1 MSIARSVPAA
11 CSDILL
17 SSGALT
23 SVLILLLGVTMAPV
37 ARAGGGPLGIDS
49 RLSYDNAGIWKR
61 SNQEILIYGLMAAV
75 SGTALWEGGQDRL
88 GKTAWQSVDAT
99 VMSGAVT
106 LALKYAFSRERPDQ
120 TSDPNRW
127 FTGHGQSFPSGE
139 VTAVTAMVTPFA
151 LEYGKDQPAVYALE
165 LLPVYDGIARMK
177 VWGHWQTDVIAG
189 FGIGFATAYLDR
201 RLHTPLLLSVMP
213 HGIQVGLRMQF

>member
-1 MSIARSVPAA
+1 MLIA
-11 CSDILL
+11 
-17 SSGALT
+17 
-23 SVLILLLGVTMAPV
+23 LLGLAMAPS

-61 SNQEILIYGLMAAV
+61 DNQLILIDSLMAAV
-75 SGTALWEGGQDRL
+75 GGSALWEGGEDRF
-88 GKTAWQSVDAT
+88 GKTSWQAVDA
-99 VMSGAVT
+99 AVGSSLVA
-106 LALKYAFSRERPDQ
+106 LAMKYAFSRERPYQ
-120 TSDPNRW
+120 TSSPDQW

-139 VTAVTAMVTPFA
+139 VTAVTAMVTPYV
-151 LEYGKDQPAVYALE
+151 LEYARDQPAVYALE

-189 FGIGFATAYLDR
+189 FGIGFASAYLER
-201 RLHTPLLLSVMP
+201 KLSVPLLLSVMP